1 MAFTNPIKELIAED
15 IKLKII
21 EITEGNGFNYTLSAV
36 RPKRSDFL
44 NSAWADKMVIV
55 NQTGEIEMTSAGL
68 TKQRDMQFVLTCIY
82 TGSDESVVPLG
93 TPLNRIAADIEKK
106 LMEDPTRGGNA
117 IDTVVHGSVPKY
129 DSKAGVTGQF
139 IEVSVHYR
147 TKDDDPYVK
156 G

>member
-1 MAFTNPIKELIAED
+1 MAETNPIKELIAED
-15 IKLKII
+15 IKAKIA

-36 RPKRSDFL
+36 RAKRSNFL
-44 NSAWADKMVIV
+44 NAAWADLTVII
-55 NQTGEIEMTSAGL
+55 NQTGEIEMVSAGL
-68 TKQRDMQFVLTCIY
+68 TKQRDLQFVLTCIY
-82 TGSDESVVPLG
+82 TGSDESTVPLG

-106 LMEDPTRGGNA
+106 LMEDPTRDGNA

-129 DSKAGVTGQF
+129 DSQSGVTGVF

-147 TKDDDPYVK
+147 TKDDDPYTK